1 MTNSFMSEESFSL
14 QILSLNFN
22 KRSLSYIT
30 FGCFLLGILLG
41 VLSMIH
47 IDNPDISLIV
57 TTPLFWSTI
66 IPIAIIIKG
75 FQKATV
81 LKLSLIHI

>member
-81 LKLSLIHI
+81 LK